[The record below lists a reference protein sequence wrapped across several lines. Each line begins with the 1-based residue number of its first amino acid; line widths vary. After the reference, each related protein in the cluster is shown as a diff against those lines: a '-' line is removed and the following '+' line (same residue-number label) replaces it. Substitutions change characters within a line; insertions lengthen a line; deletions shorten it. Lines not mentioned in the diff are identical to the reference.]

1 VTEVILFGVFA
12 AVALAGAVVMLTA
25 RNPVYSAM
33 GLLVVMFSMAL
44 FYVLL
49 DAHFV
54 AAVQLLVYAGAVMTL
69 FLFVIMMIGVDKRE
83 DTAETIP
90 FQRVITFVVAGGLA
104 AVIVL
109 AGYQAWVT
117 GSDAFGTPDL
127 VGTIETVADS
137 LFGTWTIAFLS
148 TVLLLTIAA
157 LGTIALALFGP
168 TAVSDTEPEDG
179 A

>member
-1 VTEVILFGVFA
+1 MTEVILFGIFA
-12 AVALAGAVVMLTA
+12 AVALAGSVVMLTA

-33 GLLVVMFSMAL
+33 GLLVVMFAMSL
-44 FYVLL
+44 LYVLL
-49 DAHFV
+49 DAHFL

-83 DTAETIP
+83 DRAETIP
-90 FQRVITFVVAGGLA
+90 FQRGITFVVGLGLA
-104 AVIVL
+104 AVIIL
-109 AGYQAWVT
+109 AGSRAWVT
-117 GSDAFGTPDL
+117 GSDAFGIPG
-127 VGTIETVADS
+127 VNGTIEIVGDA

-148 TVLLLTIAA
+148 TVFLLTIAA

-168 TAVSDTEPEDG
+168 TAVRDAEREEG